1 MNITINDNLYNVK
14 CVITQKDI
22 QNGMMGKKFD
32 GSFDGM
38 LFLMDN
44 GSHNFWMKDCFEHL
58 DIIFIQDGI
67 INKIHHNC
75 PPCDKS
81 ECKHYEG
88 SGDMV
93 LELPGNQCKK
103 YQIKE
108 GDVVTIV

>member
-1 MNITINDNLYNVK
+1 MDITINDNLYNVK

-38 LFLMDN
+38 LFLMDD

-75 PPCDKS
+75 PPCDKK

-88 SGDMV
+88 FGDMV

-108 GDVVTIV
+108 GDNIELV